1 MKNCIWSFFCP
12 AFENLRNVLLASHTY
27 TLRLITCSSTVA
39 AVSWFN
45 FANPQRATIGTAF
58 ANVQWYLKTDCKN
71 MNQSCQRAH
80 WLPELLARNTFL
92 VILEIIRLDMGR
104 ISSNLLI
111 KKAFASMPF
120 FLLASRQLGVN
131 IAKLFICFKEPLRFL
146 ETTFLDK
153 INGTSGPPSPPPP
166 PLPFQWCQNG
176 AFFALS
182 RLHYCFGG
190 RVGVCCSYLFCS
202 ILLVEIAL

>member
-1 MKNCIWSFFCP
+1 
-12 AFENLRNVLLASHTY
+12 
-27 TLRLITCSSTVA
+27 
-39 AVSWFN
+39 
-45 FANPQRATIGTAF
+45 
-58 ANVQWYLKTDCKN
+58 
-71 MNQSCQRAH
+71 
-80 WLPELLARNTFL
+80 
-92 VILEIIRLDMGR
+92 MGR

-166 PLPFQWCQNG
+166 PPPISMMPKW
-176 AFFALS
+176 
-182 RLHYCFGG
+182 RI
-190 RVGVCCSYLFCS
+190 FCS
-202 ILLVEIAL
+202 FASSLLLWGEGGGLLFLFILLNIVGRNRPIMQCKPLSIEYVMYGYGLRFFYLATKMLHLATIFTP